1 MLFEKAEKKPS
12 KVEKSPYLIKMFL
25 KNAKFPTKK
34 ILINPPIIFGH
45 PCSIVE
51 LIFFKKLTSVPNL
64 NIPSQKLPNPL
75 PNQALHFLIGIPFWA
90 EIGLR

>member
-34 ILINPPIIFGH
+34 ILINPPIIFVHGLQGR
-45 PCSIVE
+45 SFS
-51 LIFFKKLTSVPNL
+51 LISDLLTSRILL
-64 NIPSQKLPNPL
+64 NYIQYL
-75 PNQALHFLIGIPFWA
+75 LIYSHSSAGVEFV
-90 EIGLR
+90 ENR

>member
-45 PCSIVE
+45 PSSIVE
-51 LIFFKKLTSVPNL
+51 LVLIKKLIPGPNFKS
-64 NIPSQKLPNPL
+64 PTQKL
-75 PNQALHFLIGIPFWA
+75 
-90 EIGLR
+90 